1 MMNIQSVFDRYQE
14 DLRKVEGYM
23 AAALRS
29 DVSLIPQVSQH
40 LIGGGGKRFRPLLL
54 MASASLCGYE
64 GERRHPLAAVVE
76 FIHTATLL
84 HDDVID
90 NADMRRGRPA
100 ANHVWGNAAS
110 VLVGDFL
117 YSEAFQLMAKYGNL
131 EIIKVLARA
140 TNLMAEGEVFQLVKR
155 GDPEISEK
163 DYLSIIERKTSHLIS
178 AACAVGALLADAPE
192 EKVAALGRFG
202 LNLGFAFQIVDDA
215 LDYTAKEEE
224 FGKVIGKDL
233 DEGKMTLPLIR
244 TLSRCSEEER
254 QQIRAVITDPNRN
267 ETSLLAVFEI
277 IRRDDGID
285 YAVNMARAYIDAGKS
300 ELAIFS
306 DQAPL
311 HDLLTLA
318 DYVTGRRT

>member
-1 MMNIQSVFDRYQE
+1 
-14 DLRKVEGYM
+14 
-23 AAALRS
+23 
-29 DVSLIPQVSQH
+29 
-40 LIGGGGKRFRPLLL
+40 

-64 GERRHPLAAVVE
+64 GERRQPLAAVIE

-90 NADMRRGRPA
+90 NADMRRGRTA

-117 YSEAFQLMAKYGNL
+117 YSEAFQLMAKYGSL

-163 DYLSIIERKTSHLIS
+163 EYLAIIEKKTSHLIS

-192 EKVAALGRFG
+192 EKVGALSRFG

-215 LDYTAKEEE
+215 LDYTAKKEE
-224 FGKVIGKDL
+224 FGKAIGKDL

-254 QQIRAVITDPNRN
+254 QRIRAVVTDPARN
-267 ETSLLAVFEI
+267 ETSLLAVFEL

-285 YAVNMARAYIDAGKS
+285 YAMKMARTYIDDGKR

-311 HDLLTLA
+311 QDLLTLA
-318 DYVTGRRT
+318 DYVTERNI

>member
-1 MMNIQSVFDRYQE
+1 MHIQDVFNRYQA
-14 DLRKVEGYM
+14 DLQKVEGYM

-29 DVSLIPQVSQH
+29 DVSLIPQVSRH
-40 LIGGGGKRFRPLLL
+40 LIGSGGKRFRPLLL
-54 MASASLCGYE
+54 MTAAALCGYE
-64 GERRHPLAAVVE
+64 GERRHPLAAVIE

-90 NADMRRGRPA
+90 NADMRRGRTA

-117 YSEAFQLMAKYGNL
+117 YSEAFRLMAAYGNL
-131 EIIKVLARA
+131 EIIKVLAKA

-163 DYLSIIERKTSHLIS
+163 EYLTIIEKKTSHLIS
-178 AACAVGALLADAPE
+178 AACTVGALLAGAPE

-215 LDYTAKEEE
+215 LDYTAEEEE
-224 FGKVIGKDL
+224 FGKAIGKDL
-233 DEGKMTLPLIR
+233 TEGKLTLPLIR

-254 QQIRAVITDPNRN
+254 RCIRAVVADPARN
-267 ETSLLAVFEI
+267 ETSLPAVFET
-277 IRRDDGID
+277 IRRDDGLD
-285 YAVNMARAYIDAGKS
+285 YTMNMAHAYIEDGKK
-300 ELAIFS
+300 ELAIFA
-306 DQAPL
+306 DQEPL
-311 HDLLTLA
+311 RELLTLA
-318 DYVTGRRT
+318 DYVTGRKI

>member
-1 MMNIQSVFDRYQE
+1 MNIQDVFKRYQA
-14 DLRKVEGYM
+14 DLQKVEGYM
-23 AAALRS
+23 AAALSS
-29 DVSLIPQVSQH
+29 DVSLIPQVSHH
-40 LIGGGGKRFRPLLL
+40 LIGSGGKRFRPLLL
-54 MASASLCGYE
+54 MASASICGYE
-64 GERRHPLAAVVE
+64 GERRHPLAAVIE

-90 NADMRRGRPA
+90 DADMRRGKAA
-100 ANHVWGNAAS
+100 ANHLWGNAAS

-117 YSEAFQLMAKYGNL
+117 YSEAFQLMAKHGNL

-163 DYLSIIERKTSHLIS
+163 EYLSIIERKTSHLIS
-178 AACAVGALLADAPE
+178 AACSVGALLAEAPE
-192 EKVAALGRFG
+192 EKITALGRFG

-224 FGKVIGKDL
+224 FGKAIGKDL

-244 TLSRCSEEER
+244 TLSRCSGEER
-254 QQIRAVITDPNRN
+254 HRISAVVTNPARDGN
-267 ETSLLAVFEI
+267 SLLAVLEL
-277 IRRDDGID
+277 IRRGDGVD
-285 YAVNMARAYIDAGKS
+285 YAMNMARSYIEEGKR
-300 ELAIFS
+300 ELAIFP
-306 DQAPL
+306 DQTPL
-311 HDLLTLA
+311 QDLLTMA

>member
-1 MMNIQSVFDRYQE
+1 MNIQDVFNRYQA
-14 DLRKVEGYM
+14 DLQKVEGYM

-40 LIGGGGKRFRPLLL
+40 LIGSGGKRFRPLLL
-54 MASASLCGYE
+54 MTAAALCGYE
-64 GERRHPLAAVVE
+64 GERRHPLAAVIE

-90 NADMRRGRPA
+90 DADMRRGRTA

-117 YSEAFQLMAKYGNL
+117 YSEAFQLMAAYGNL

-163 DYLSIIERKTSHLIS
+163 EYLAIIEKKTSHLIS
-178 AACAVGALLADAPE
+178 AACTVGALLAGAPE

-224 FGKVIGKDL
+224 FGKAIGKDL
-233 DEGKMTLPLIR
+233 EEGKLTLPLIR

-254 QQIRAVITDPNRN
+254 RRIRAVVADPDRN
-267 ETSLLAVFEI
+267 ETSLLAVFETI
-277 IRRDDGID
+277 HRDDGID
-285 YAVNMARAYIDAGKS
+285 YTMNMAHAYIEDGKR

-306 DQAPL
+306 DQDPL
-311 HDLLTLA
+311 RELLTLA
-318 DYVTGRRT
+318 DYVTGRRI

>member
-1 MMNIQSVFDRYQE
+1 MMNIQDVFNRYQA
-14 DLRKVEGYM
+14 DLQQVEGYM

-40 LIGGGGKRFRPLLL
+40 LIGSGGKRFRPLLL

-64 GERRHPLAAVVE
+64 GERRQPLAAVIE

-90 NADMRRGRPA
+90 NADMRRGRTA

-117 YSEAFQLMAKYGNL
+117 YSEAFQLMAKYGSL

-163 DYLSIIERKTSHLIS
+163 EYLAIIEKKTSHLIS

-192 EKVAALGRFG
+192 EKVGALSRFG

-224 FGKVIGKDL
+224 FGKAIGKDL

-254 QQIRAVITDPNRN
+254 QRIRAVVTDPARN
-267 ETSLLAVFEI
+267 ETSLLAVFEL

-285 YAVNMARAYIDAGKS
+285 YAMKMARTYIDDGKR

-311 HDLLTLA
+311 QDLLTLA
-318 DYVTGRRT
+318 DYVTERNI

>member
-1 MMNIQSVFDRYQE
+1 MNIQDVFNRYQE

-23 AAALRS
+23 ATALRS

-40 LIGGGGKRFRPLLL
+40 LIGSGGKRFRPLLL
-54 MASASLCGYE
+54 MAAAALCGYE
-64 GERRHPLAAVVE
+64 GERRHPLAAVIE

-90 NADMRRGRPA
+90 DADMRRGKPA

-117 YSEAFQLMAKYGNL
+117 YSEAFQLMAEYGNL

-163 DYLSIIERKTSHLIS
+163 EYLAIIEKKTSHLIS
-178 AACAVGALLADAPE
+178 AACAVGALLAGAPE

-215 LDYTAKEEE
+215 LDYTAKEED
-224 FGKVIGKDL
+224 FGKAVGKDL

-254 QQIRAVITDPNRN
+254 QRIRAVVTDPARD
-267 ETSLLAVFEI
+267 ETSLLAVFEL

-285 YAVNMARAYIDAGKS
+285 YAMNMARAYIEDGKR

-306 DQAPL
+306 DQASL
-311 HDLLTLA
+311 QDLLTLA
-318 DYVTGRRT
+318 DYVAGRRT

>member
-1 MMNIQSVFDRYQE
+1 MNIQNVFSRYQA
-14 DLRKVEGYM
+14 DLQKVEGYM

-40 LIGGGGKRFRPLLL
+40 LIGSGGKRFRPLLL
-54 MASASLCGYE
+54 MAAAALCGYE
-64 GERRHPLAAVVE
+64 GERRHPLAAVIE

-90 NADMRRGRPA
+90 NADMRRGRAA

-117 YSEAFQLMAKYGNL
+117 YSEAFQLMAEYGNL

-163 DYLSIIERKTSHLIS
+163 EYLAIIEKKTSHLIS
-178 AACAVGALLADAPE
+178 AACAVGALLAGAPE
-192 EKVAALGRFG
+192 DKVAALGRFG

-215 LDYTAKEEE
+215 LDYTAKEED
-224 FGKVIGKDL
+224 FGKAIGKDL

-254 QQIRAVITDPNRN
+254 QRIRSVVAGPARD
-267 ETSLLAVFEI
+267 ETSLLAIFEI

-285 YAVNMARAYIDAGKS
+285 YAMNMARSYIEEGKG

-311 HDLLTLA
+311 RDLLTLA
-318 DYVTGRRT
+318 DYVTGRRI

>member
-1 MMNIQSVFDRYQE
+1 MNIQDVFSRYQA

-29 DVSLIPQVSQH
+29 DVSLIPQVSEH
-40 LIGGGGKRFRPLLL
+40 LIGSGGKRFRPLLL
-54 MASASLCGYE
+54 MAAAGLCGYE
-64 GERRHPLAAVVE
+64 GERRHPLAAVIE

-90 NADMRRGRPA
+90 DADMRRGKTA

-117 YSEAFQLMAKYGNL
+117 YSEAFQLMAEYGNL

-163 DYLSIIERKTSHLIS
+163 DYLTIIEKKTSHLIS
-178 AACAVGALLADAPE
+178 AACSVGALLADAPG

-224 FGKVIGKDL
+224 FGKAIGKDL

-254 QQIRAVITDPNRN
+254 QRIRAVVADPARN
-267 ETSLLAVFEI
+267 EASLLAVFEI

-285 YAVNMARAYIDAGKS
+285 YAMNMARAYIEDGKR

-311 HDLLTLA
+311 RDLLTLA
-318 DYVTGRRT
+318 DYVTGRRI

>member
-1 MMNIQSVFDRYQE
+1 MNIQDVFNRYQA
-14 DLRKVEGYM
+14 DLQKVEGYM

-64 GERRHPLAAVVE
+64 GDRRHPLAAVVE

-90 NADMRRGRPA
+90 NADMRRGRKA

-163 DYLSIIERKTSHLIS
+163 EYLSIIEKKTSHLIS
-178 AACAVGALLADAPE
+178 AACTVGALLADAPE

-244 TLSRCSEEER
+244 TLSRCPEEER
-254 QQIRAVITDPNRN
+254 KHIRTVIADPSRN
-267 ETSLLAVFEI
+267 ENALLAVLEL
-277 IRRDDGID
+277 IRQYDGID
-285 YAVNMARAYIDAGKS
+285 YAMNMARNYIDGGKR
-300 ELAIFS
+300 ELAIFP

-311 HDLLTLA
+311 QDLLTLA
-318 DYVTGRRT
+318 DYVTGRRI